1 MGGKASPMTAMAIRS
16 SQSWYGFG
24 ALLLVG
30 GALDFIVRAYPAN
43 LPVWMPWE
51 FNWPEY
57 LAVTLSLAWFW
68 RGLQLLPRSEH
79 PPLWRKACFIAGVLS
94 FYIVLQTHIDYYA

>member
-1 MGGKASPMTAMAIRS
+1 MTAIAMRS
-16 SQSWYGFG
+16 STSWPWYG

-30 GALDFIVRAYPAN
+30 GVMDFVVRSYPAQ

-68 RGLQLLPRSEH
+68 RGLKRLPRAAH
-79 PPLWRKACFIAGVLS
+79 PPRS
-94 FYIVLQTHIDYYA
+94 TSRSR